1 MAYTVQ
7 YTDLSQKG
15 TIVVEDNTI
24 NQQTSLDLPG
34 RNTTAYGTAIAEN
47 FLHLLENFAFNTAPT
62 NPVEGQL
69 WYDTT
74 PGVDQLK
81 LYDGT
86 NWVSASGLK
95 KATTAPEAN
104 QSVTGDLWVDT
115 DNQQLYLYT
124 GSGWILVG
132 PTFSDGLST
141 GVKPTTIIG
150 TDNITYTVLI
160 IEVKAKTLAIISTDA
175 FTPKTTIQGF
185 TSIKPGYNLS
195 TFDITGSGT
204 AKYLGTAE
212 KAESLVIGAENVP
225 AANFLRA
232 DKETNSLVAVNVKNN
247 SGITVGA
254 DSALNIGIE
263 GQAGIIGHQTSGS
276 NIDIRVNNEGTT
288 TTVLRVDSTSKI
300 GINNLAPVESL
311 DVVGNIQT
319 DSSVLVNGTTDS
331 STINTGS
338 IIARGGV
345 GIAKRLYVG
354 SDTNIAGLLTTG
366 NIVPN
371 ITTTRNIGTANEQF
385 LNVFSQ
391 NFVGNLTGN
400 VTGSISGRSGSTDK
414 LASATTFRMVGD
426 VSAPEFSFDG
436 QDASVKTFTTTIDN
450 TFIAA
455 KTEQA
460 LSEPT
465 DEYMFNRVQGD
476 TGVFKI
482 SRTNLFK
489 AIPQ

>member
-175 FTPKTTIQGF
+175 FTHKTTIQGF

-195 TFDITGSGT
+195 TFDITG
-204 AKYLGTAE
+204 
-212 KAESLVIGAENVP
+212 
-225 AANFLRA
+225 
-232 DKETNSLVAVNVKNN
+232 
-247 SGITVGA
+247 
-254 DSALNIGIE
+254 
-263 GQAGIIGHQTSGS
+263 
-276 NIDIRVNNEGTT
+276 
-288 TTVLRVDSTSKI
+288 
-300 GINNLAPVESL
+300 
-311 DVVGNIQT
+311 
-319 DSSVLVNGTTDS
+319 
-331 STINTGS
+331 
-338 IIARGGV
+338 
-345 GIAKRLYVG
+345 
-354 SDTNIAGLLTTG
+354 
-366 NIVPN
+366 
-371 ITTTRNIGTANEQF
+371 
-385 LNVFSQ
+385 
-391 NFVGNLTGN
+391 
-400 VTGSISGRSGSTDK
+400 
-414 LASATTFRMVGD
+414 
-426 VSAPEFSFDG
+426 
-436 QDASVKTFTTTIDN
+436 
-450 TFIAA
+450 
-455 KTEQA
+455 
-460 LSEPT
+460 
-465 DEYMFNRVQGD
+465 
-476 TGVFKI
+476 
-482 SRTNLFK
+482 
-489 AIPQ
+489 

>member
-1 MAYTVQ
+1 MAYTVN

-15 TIVVEDNTI
+15 SIVVEDNTV

-74 PGVDQLK
+74 PGIDQLK

-95 KATTAPEAN
+95 KATTQPEAN
-104 QSVTGDLWVDT
+104 QSVVGDLWVDT
-115 DNQQLYLYT
+115 DNQQLYLFT

-141 GVKPTTIIG
+141 GVKPDTIIG

-160 IEVKAKTLAIISTDA
+160 VEVKAKTLAIMATDA
-175 FTPKTTIQGF
+175 FTPKTTLQGF
-185 TSIKPGYNLS
+185 TTISPGYNLS
-195 TFDITGSGT
+195 TFDITGSGVG
-204 AKYLGTAE
+204 KYRGTAE
-212 KAESLVIGAENVP
+212 KAEALVVGAENVP

-232 DKETNSLVAVNVKNN
+232 DKETNSLVPIKIKNN
-247 SGITVGA
+247 SGLTVGA

-300 GINNLAPVESL
+300 GINNLAPVEAL
-311 DVVGNIQT
+311 DVIGNIQT
-319 DSSVLVNGTTDS
+319 NSQLLINGTTDS
-331 STINTGS
+331 ATINTGS
-338 IIARGGV
+338 AIIKGGV
-345 GIAKRLYVG
+345 GIAKKLFVG

-391 NFVGNLTGN
+391 NFIGNVTGN

-414 LASATTFRMVGD
+414 LASATTFRMTGD
-426 VSAPEFSFDG
+426 VSASEFTFNG
-436 QDASVKTFTTTIDN
+436 QDESVKTFITSIDN
-450 TFIAA
+450 TFIAN

-460 LSEPT
+460 LSNST
-465 DEYMFNRVQGD
+465 D
-476 TGVFKI
+476 
-482 SRTNLFK
+482 
-489 AIPQ
+489 